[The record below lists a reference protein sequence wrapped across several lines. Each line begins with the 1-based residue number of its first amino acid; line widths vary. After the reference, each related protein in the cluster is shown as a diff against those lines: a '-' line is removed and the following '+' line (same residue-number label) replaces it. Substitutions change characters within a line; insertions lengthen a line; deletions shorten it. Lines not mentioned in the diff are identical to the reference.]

1 MRKKARLHFG
11 MFHKDSHKT
20 YQVIINNKV
29 DTPLIIEPPI
39 PGKYRDGAKPPRVEH
54 IKENQPDSKDQK
66 YTRKVKEEAV
76 RKTTKTKSQRKMQRR
91 SFRQKTPRIKG
102 KGRNAKKKEAK
113 CQAEAKCLSKNA

>member
-1 MRKKARLHFG
+1 